1 MPPHGRARR
10 LHACAAALLLGALCS
25 GCLMPSRG
33 KPVWVDAR
41 AGKFWSGKGRLL
53 EVSPDRLQ
61 CRVAVRDRALFVHDR
76 WVPCASVHERR
87 SH

>member
-33 KPVWVDAR
+33 KPVWLDAR
-41 AGKFWSGKGRLL
+41 AGKFWSG
-53 EVSPDRLQ
+53 
-61 CRVAVRDRALFVHDR
+61 
-76 WVPCASVHERR
+76 
-87 SH
+87 